1 MKKIIM
7 LVSALVFTTIAFAQ
21 NTYKLDKNHARL
33 SFSVK
38 HMGISFVDGN
48 FKTFDATVVSSKKD
62 YSDAKIELTADIKS
76 INTEVEMRD
85 NDLRS
90 PGWFDADKYPTLTF
104 KSTAFKKVS
113 KSKNHFKLSGDI
125 TLHGVTKPITFD
137 VVYNGT
143 VQNPFSK
150 KYSVGFTITGKLNRS
165 DFGIGNETIP
175 TVGNVIALKS
185 NVEFVVN

>member
-38 HMGISFVDGN
+38 HMGISFVEGN
-48 FKTFDATVVSSKKD
+48 FKTFDATVVSSKGD

-90 PGWFDADKYPTLTF
+90 ANWFDADKYPTLTF
-104 KSTAFKKVS
+104 KSTEFKKVS
-113 KSKNHFKLSGDI
+113 KTKYKLIGNM
-125 TLHGVTKPITFD
+125 TMHGVTKPISFD

-143 VQNPFSK
+143 IQNPFSK
-150 KYSVGFTITGKLNRS
+150 KYTSGFTITGKLNRS

-175 TVGNVIALKS
+175 TVGNEIALTS